1 MSDPVEGAA
10 PLANAGEGFE
20 PADVPFAPRP
30 PGAPDRVIHLVGNS
44 HLDLAWLWTWQE
56 AYQEARATFRSAL
69 DRMDEYPDF
78 VFICDQV
85 VLLAWVEEQDPALFE
100 RIRDRAA
107 EGRWV
112 NAGGWWV
119 EPDCNLPSGESLA
132 RQGLVGQRFLA
143 SRFGAPTRLGM
154 NVDPFGHAATIPQI
168 LVGQGMDTYCFLRP
182 MVHELT
188 LPAHRFRWVAPDGSA
203 VTAYRIPYE
212 YQTAWTSVD
221 RHVEKAL
228 AELDPAD
235 PAPMIFFGVGNHGGG
250 PTREE
255 IETVHRFDRMGTF
268 GALRLSSP
276 ADYFA
281 AAAGAPTPEV
291 RGDLQHHAPGAY
303 SAHSAMKRW
312 VRRAEAALLV
322 AERWAAVAALVA
334 GVPYPR
340 TDLGRAWEQ
349 LLLNEFHD
357 LLPGTAIEPAY
368 DDARD
373 QLGEATS
380 IAKRVTARAQ
390 NVLANRV
397 AIPLAPGTQPV
408 VVFNPH
414 PWAVTAD
421 VELHLAVGG
430 EVDPD
435 AVTDDAGALVLAQPI
450 ASRAQVGRSVGAAVA
465 FRAELP
471 PLGYRTYTLRRSRS
485 RSGPPALPSI
495 VRSPTHLETERLA
508 VRIDPATGRL
518 NGMLDRATG
527 LDLLAGATGDHTV
540 VCADPTDTWGH
551 RVVSYDWPGVPMA
564 LRSITVVEDGALR
577 ARVRIELGWHDSRL
591 VEEVVLGREADHVEV
606 RVELDWH
613 ERAHLLKL
621 RFPVAVEDPE
631 GTTDIPYGA
640 IGRPVTGSEEPG
652 RCWVDL
658 SGTAADGRIAG
669 LALVNDAKHGY
680 DLAPAGD
687 RVGVWRSP
695 SIGVTAVRSPVFAW
709 HDPTPLDPDRDHA
722 FQDQGVQRWTCRLV
736 PHLGRWT
743 EADLHRRAAEL
754 DLRPRA
760 MLEGF
765 HDGVAPPAASF
776 AGGERGSVLVTAVKG
791 SEDPA
796 EGGGTDLV
804 VRAIET
810 LGVPGRLDLDLPV
823 LGRRLRAAV
832 PPHALRTWR
841 VPADPSRPIVELDL
855 VEWPLGTEEGE
866 AP

>member
-1 MSDPVEGAA
+1 MDDGAA

-20 PADVPFAPRP
+20 PAGVPFQPRP
-30 PGAPDRVIHLVGNS
+30 AAAPDRLIHLVGNS

-69 DRMDEYPDF
+69 ALMDEYPDF
-78 VFICDQV
+78 VFTCDQV
-85 VLLAWVEEQDPALFE
+85 VLVAWVEEQDPALFE
-100 RIRDRAA
+100 RIRERAA

-132 RQGLVGQRFLA
+132 RQGLVGQRYLA

-168 LVGQGMDTYCFLRP
+168 LVGQGIDSYWFLRP
-182 MVHELT
+182 MVHELA
-188 LPAHRFRWVAPDGSA
+188 LPGQLFRWVAPDGSA
-203 VTAYRIPYE
+203 VTAYRIPHE

-228 AELDPAD
+228 AELGGEPG
-235 PAPMIFFGVGNHGGG
+235 PLMIFFGVGNHGGG

-276 ADYFA
+276 ADSFA
-281 AAAGAPTPEV
+281 DALASGAALPEV

-303 SAHSAMKRW
+303 SAHSEIKRW
-312 VRRAEAALLV
+312 VRRAESALLV
-322 AERWAAVAALVA
+322 AERWAAVVALTA
-334 GVPYPR
+334 GIPYPR
-340 TDLGRAWEQ
+340 EDLDRAWKQ
-349 LLLNEFHD
+349 LLLNQFHD

-380 IAKRVTARAQ
+380 IAKRITVRAHG
-390 NVLANRV
+390 VLASRIDV
-397 AIPLAPGTQPV
+397 PLAPATQPV

-435 AVTDDAGALVLAQPI
+435 VVTDDTGAPVPAQPI

-465 FRAELP
+465 FRADLP
-471 PLGYRTYTLRRSRS
+471 PLGYRTYRLRRSRS
-485 RSGPPALPSI
+485 RSGPPALPPI
-495 VRSPTHLETERLA
+495 VRSPTHLEAERLT
-508 VRIDPATGRL
+508 VRLDPSTGRL
-518 NGMLDRATG
+518 TGLLDKRTG
-527 LDLLAGATGDHTV
+527 LDLVAGTTGDHTV

-551 RVVSYDWPGVPMA
+551 RVVSYDWPGLPMA
-564 LRSITVVEDGALR
+564 LRSIRVVEDGALR
-577 ARVRIELGWHDSRL
+577 ARVRVELGWHDSRL
-591 VEEVVLGREADHVEV
+591 VEEFVLGRHADVVEV
-606 RVELDWH
+606 RVELDWR

-621 RFPVAVEDPE
+621 RFPVAVTDPE
-631 GTTDIPYGA
+631 GTTEIPYGA

-652 RCWVDL
+652 RSWVDL
-658 SGTAADGRIAG
+658 SGTAADGRVAG

-680 DLAPAGD
+680 DVAPAGE
-687 RVGVWRSP
+687 RGGAERSP

-722 FQDQGVQRWTCRLV
+722 YQDQGVQRWTARLV

-743 EADLHRRAAEL
+743 DADLHRRAAEL
-754 DLRPRA
+754 ELRPRA

-765 HDGVAPPAASF
+765 HDGPAPASASF
-776 AGGERGSVLVTAVKG
+776 ADCGRGPVLVTAVKG

-796 EGGGTDLV
+796 AGGGTDLV
-804 VRAIET
+804 VRALET
-810 LGVPGRLDLDLPV
+810 LGRPATLDLDLPV
-823 LGRRLRAAV
+823 AARRLRADLA
-832 PPHALRTWR
+832 PHALRTWR
-841 VPADPSRPIVELDL
+841 IPADPAEPIVEVDL
-855 VEWPLGTEEGE
+855 VEWPLGDDGRER
-866 AP
+866 A